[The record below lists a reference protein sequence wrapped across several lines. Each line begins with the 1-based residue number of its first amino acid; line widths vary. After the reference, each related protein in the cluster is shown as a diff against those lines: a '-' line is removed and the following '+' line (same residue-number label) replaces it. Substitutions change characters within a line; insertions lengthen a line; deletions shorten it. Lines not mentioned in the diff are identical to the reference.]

1 MNTDHE
7 WPVRAKWTVS
17 VNGAESTSEHSIAKW
32 AHGNIGIKSWS
43 FRDSTDNENKVP
55 NAI

>member
-32 AHGNIGIKSWS
+32 EHGNIGIKSWT
-43 FRDSTDNENKVP
+43 FQGFDWWWKQG
-55 NAI
+55 A